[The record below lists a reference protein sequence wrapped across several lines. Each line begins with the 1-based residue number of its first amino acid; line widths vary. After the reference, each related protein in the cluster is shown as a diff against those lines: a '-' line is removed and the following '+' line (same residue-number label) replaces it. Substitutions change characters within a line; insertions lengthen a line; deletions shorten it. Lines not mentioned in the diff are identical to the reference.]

1 MSREA
6 CDQVRNYLFDQTE
19 ARGRGGGPPDCV
31 HLDDLTTE
39 GTQGTEYT
47 NPFDW
52 FGLHAHDTRSPDK
65 NVSGLQIDGYFS
77 NEPSSTILAPGN
89 LYGKRD
95 NNLDSVY
102 RVDTQFVIRF
112 PDPEHWKNRL
122 VITGSPG
129 LRGQYANDHIIANH
143 VLQKGCAFASTDKGN
158 SGLRFY
164 SADRKPGDAVAEW
177 HTRIEQLARVVKEVA
192 NEYYGEEPEYTY
204 VTGCSNAG
212 YLTRYALEKHPDLY
226 DGGVDWQGLLW
237 TDPEDKGPN
246 LLTFLPQALKYYPHY
261 PIRMA
266 RNAMIEAGFEPDQDF
281 LWEYYYNIYWNSTE
295 RVYREEFDPYY
306 PGAPADYNYAERINP
321 EKNPQAEEI
330 KNAVASV
337 SLSGDIGKPL
347 ITLHG
352 KLDALLPITQTS
364 DRYAQL
370 VKDAGKGDLHYYY
383 KIEGGTHVDSLYDHP
398 DPKNPDQT
406 FREKLRPM
414 LPCYKAAFDRL
425 VEWVENKTPPP
436 DNQIIPKPPSGDVV
450 NSCPELER

>member
-1 MSREA
+1 MSRET
-6 CDQVRNYLFDQTE
+6 CDQLRDYLFDQTE

-39 GTQGTEYT
+39 GTQNTEYT

-52 FGLHAHDTRSPDK
+52 FGLHAQDTRSPDK
-65 NVSGLQIDGYFS
+65 NVSGVQIDGYFS
-77 NEPSSTILAPGN
+77 NEPSTTTLAPGN
-89 LYGKRD
+89 PYGKRD
-95 NNLDSVY
+95 NKRDSVY
-102 RVDTQFVIRF
+102 RYDAQFVIRF
-112 PDPEHWKNRL
+112 SDPEHWKNRL
-122 VITGSPG
+122 VITAAPG
-129 LRGQYANDHIIANH
+129 LRGQYANDHIIADH

-164 SADRKPGDAVAEW
+164 GADRKPGDAVAEW
-177 HTRIEQLARVVKEVA
+177 HKRIEQLARVVKDIA
-192 NEYYGEEPEYTY
+192 KAYYGEEPEYTY
-204 VTGCSNAG
+204 ITGCSNAG
-212 YLTRYALEKHPDLY
+212 YLTRYALENHLDLY
-226 DGGVDWQGLLW
+226 DGGVDWQGPLW
-237 TDPEDKGPN
+237 TDPEKPLSDPEDKGPN

-261 PIRMA
+261 PLRMA
-266 RNAMIEAGFEPDQDF
+266 RNAMIKAGFEPDQDF

-306 PGAPADYNYAERINP
+306 PGAPADYNYADRINP

-370 VKDAGKGDLHYYY
+370 VKDAGRSSLHRYY
-383 KIEGGTHVDSLYDHP
+383 KIEGGTHVDSIYDQYP
-398 DPKNPDQT
+398 N
-406 FREKLRPM
+406 ELRPI
-414 LPCYKAAFDRL
+414 LPCYRAAFDRL
-425 VEWVENKTPPP
+425 VEWVEDKTPPP
-436 DNQIIPKPPSGDVV
+436 DNQTIPKLTRGDVV
-450 NSCPELER
+450 NSCLELER